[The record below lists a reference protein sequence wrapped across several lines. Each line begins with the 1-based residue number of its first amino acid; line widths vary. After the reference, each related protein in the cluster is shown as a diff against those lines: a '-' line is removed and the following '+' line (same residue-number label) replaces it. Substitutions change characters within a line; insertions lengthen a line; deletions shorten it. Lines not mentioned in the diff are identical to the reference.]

1 MLSSRSLFS
10 GERKPPTG
18 LPLFTRASRSWY
30 SKAQH
35 SPAVF
40 TASPLH
46 RALGKP
52 PREVSPPSGS
62 LCPHSSWQSTHRHQ
76 SPQERAP
83 VEPQISS
90 PGPPKVNLCLKISA
104 HCAENEAFGL
114 SLGLIRWCTLEE
126 AAAALGRPLR
136 AVLGQP
142 LGKEKL
148 IGCLGSGT
156 PGLTAF
162 TGSECWT
169 DDICTSPSQA

>member
-1 MLSSRSLFS
+1 MFLPTRIPASSCSHPGPSFQVRENHPFHTCQPLLVQQGSAQPCCVHSKSLAPS
-10 GERKPPTG
+10 ARQ
-18 LPLFTRASRSWY
+18 AS
-30 SKAQH
+30 KGG
-35 SPAVF
+35 V
-40 TASPLH
+40 
-46 RALGKP
+46 
-52 PREVSPPSGS
+52 PPSGS

-90 PGPPKVNLCLKISA
+90 PGPPKVILCLKISA

-148 IGCLGSGT
+148 IGCLGSRT

-162 TGSECWT
+162 TGSEC
-169 DDICTSPSQA
+169 